1 MNYQK
6 FNCNEI
12 LTTEDLTY
20 VEEAIKNLEENGH
33 SFTPLKNCL
42 YRLKDGYLYE
52 GIDKV
57 LYQVLD
63 FKVFCNLVKTLSK
76 ITDNK

>member
-6 FNCNEI
+6 FNRHEI
-12 LTTEDLTY
+12 FTTEDLKN
-20 VEEAIKNLEENGH
+20 VREALNNLEENGH
-33 SFTPLKNCL
+33 SFTPLEDCL
-42 YRLKDGYLYE
+42 YGLYDGYLYN
-52 GIDKV
+52 GLDKV

-76 ITDNK
+76 ITDNQ